1 MRSACD
7 RGCTRSRRSYFLEV
21 IRDQSLGV
29 LAASTRYHARLT
41 VASAWFSFTPLASRR
56 CARSPSCDMTSLSS
70 CDAMVSRGSTRP
82 WHHVTHLL
90 WTQLHIVESE
100 AAKIWSDTTRLQIV
114 FESPPSSS
122 PTLPTLP
129 LQASPLWA
137 MLRGS
142 LAIKTRADKELTSAA
157 ARSQPSSSDI
167 HGRNSRH
174 MSSGRPFRCREPAR
188 ACRGSS

>member
-1 MRSACD
+1 M
-7 RGCTRSRRSYFLEV
+7 
-21 IRDQSLGV
+21 
-29 LAASTRYHARLT
+29 RYHVRLT
-41 VASAWFSFTPLASRR
+41 VASAWFSLTPLARRR

-70 CDAMVSRGSTRP
+70 CDAMVSSGRTRT

-100 AAKIWSDTTRLQIV
+100 TAKIWSDTTRLQIV

-129 LQASPLWA
+129 LQASPVWA

-142 LAIKTRADKELTSAA
+142 LAIKTRADKELTSVATRCHLHLA
-157 ARSQPSSSDI
+157 ISMDAI
-167 HGRNSRH
+167 LGTCTFA
-174 MSSGRPFRCREPAR
+174 RPFMCREPAR
-188 ACRGSS
+188 ACLGSN